1 MEKIK
6 LLREKTGAGMVECKK
21 ALDETSGDID
31 KAVEILRK
39 KGSVKA
45 AKKSDRAT
53 NEGLV
58 DFVKTDDNKKVSVVN
73 IKCETDFVARNE
85 DFKEFVQEVAKQG
98 LESDS
103 KAYFDEK
110 KDEVVLKV
118 GENIIFESGDTVE
131 GGFVGAYK
139 HSNSK
144 IVGIAV
150 FDNAID
156 EGLASDIGM
165 QIAAMSPTYLSPDDV
180 PAEEVE
186 KEKDIY
192 REQLK
197 KEGKPDEIIEKILM
211 GKINKY
217 YEEVCLL
224 KQVFIKDDKK
234 SIEGVI
240 AEAGSDIK
248 LVKFLRISL

>member
-1 MEKIK
+1 
-6 LLREKTGAGMVECKK
+6 MVECKK